1 MEGNT
6 HTEFEKLRLTS
17 IVDGLP
23 LAIEVIE
30 PIGPIYGVI
39 QISHGMAEHKERYRD
54 FMQFLS
60 AHGYVVAIHDHRG
73 HGGSVRDVSDLGYF
87 YTDNAQVIVED
98 LHDVTAFLQKRY
110 PGYPIYMFSH
120 SMGTL
125 VARNYLKR
133 YAPCMSYLNNF
144 GFPAYQN
151 TECMFFPT
159 GESAFIKILEAL
171 KNAKHYIFLEYF
183 IIQDGKMWSSIYS
196 ILKEKAKQGVRI
208 RVLYDD
214 IGCFLTLPKNFPAML
229 HDDGIECKV
238 FNPFRPILSSIQN
251 NRDHRKILS
260 VDGRIAITGGFN
272 LADEYINEIPKHG
285 YWKDTG
291 ILLSGEAAWS
301 LTVMFLQMWDL
312 VSGTDE
318 DYTLYLPPK
327 TPHTS
332 GNADG
337 FVQPYCDSPLD
348 REHIGEHVYL
358 QIINNAREYL
368 YIYTPYLIVDDS
380 MISALTLS
388 AKSGVDVRIITPYH
402 WDKHFVHLNTQAYY
416 RRLIESGVKVYEY
429 EPGFLHAKVFVSDD
443 KVATVGSINMDYRSL
458 YLHFECGVYL
468 YKNNSIGDI
477 KRDFLSTLKVS
488 RQITLQEC
496 QRSFFVRLLQEI
508 LRLFAP
514 LF

>member
-1 MEGNT
+1 MRQKWFRELLRRRIFIIIMLGIQGAALILFISNASKLT
-6 HTEFEKLRLTS
+6 HRTALFLYFVSVIVCLKVVSSQEKPTYKLLWVFL
-17 IVDGLP
+17 IMLFPIFGGL
-23 LAIEVIE
+23 LYLLV
-30 PIGPIYGVI
+30 VLQSSSRNMNKHI
-39 QISHGMAEHKERYRD
+39 QQLEEKGQSQMV
-54 FMQFLS
+54 
-60 AHGYVVAIHDHRG
+60 GYA
-73 HGGSVRDVSDLGYF
+73 DVSD
-87 YTDNAQVIVED
+87 V
-98 LHDVTAFLQKRY
+98 LHKE
-110 PGYPIYMFSH
+110 
-120 SMGTL
+120 
-125 VARNYLKR
+125 

-368 YIYTPYLIVDDS
+368 YIYSPYLIVDDS

-429 EPGFLHAKVFVSDD
+429 EPGFLHAKVFVSHD

>member
-1 MEGNT
+1 MRQKWFREL
-6 HTEFEKLRLTS
+6 LRRRIFIIIML
-17 IVDGLP
+17 
-23 LAIEVIE
+23 
-30 PIGPIYGVI
+30 VI
-39 QISHGMAEHKERYRD
+39 QGAALILFISNASKLTHRTAL
-54 FMQFLS
+54 FLYFVS
-60 AHGYVVAIHDHRG
+60 VIVCLKVVSSQEKPTYKLLWVFLIMLFPIFGGLLYLLVVLQSSSRNMNKHIQQLEEKGQSQMVGYA
-73 HGGSVRDVSDLGYF
+73 DVSD
-87 YTDNAQVIVED
+87 V
-98 LHDVTAFLQKRY
+98 LHKE
-110 PGYPIYMFSH
+110 
-120 SMGTL
+120 
-125 VARNYLKR
+125 

-402 WDKHFVHLNTQAYY
+402 WDKHFVHLNTQARQGARGRAFRCPRA
-416 RRLIESGVKVYEY
+416 RR
-429 EPGFLHAKVFVSDD
+429 
-443 KVATVGSINMDYRSL
+443 
-458 YLHFECGVYL
+458 
-468 YKNNSIGDI
+468 
-477 KRDFLSTLKVS
+477 
-488 RQITLQEC
+488 
-496 QRSFFVRLLQEI
+496 
-508 LRLFAP
+508 
-514 LF
+514 

>member
-1 MEGNT
+1 MRQKWFREL
-6 HTEFEKLRLTS
+6 LRRRIFIIIML
-17 IVDGLP
+17 
-23 LAIEVIE
+23 
-30 PIGPIYGVI
+30 VI
-39 QISHGMAEHKERYRD
+39 QGAALILFISNASKLTHRTALFLYFVSVIVCLKVVSSQEKPTYKLLWVFLIMLFPIFGGLLYLLVVLQSSSRNMNKHIQQLEEKEQSQ
-54 FMQFLS
+54 MV
-60 AHGYVVAIHDHRG
+60 GYA
-73 HGGSVRDVSDLGYF
+73 DVSD
-87 YTDNAQVIVED
+87 V
-98 LHDVTAFLQKRY
+98 LHKE
-110 PGYPIYMFSH
+110 
-120 SMGTL
+120 
-125 VARNYLKR
+125 

-171 KNAKHYIFLEYF
+171 KKAKHYIFLEYF

-368 YIYTPYLIVDDS
+368 YTINSHDQNTTPPDIGGDEYGSFQRVSPKLLLALWQNFCNRLTNTRYRKHDFGKLCMDD
-380 MISALTLS
+380 
-388 AKSGVDVRIITPYH
+388 
-402 WDKHFVHLNTQAYY
+402 
-416 RRLIESGVKVYEY
+416 
-429 EPGFLHAKVFVSDD
+429 
-443 KVATVGSINMDYRSL
+443 VG
-458 YLHFECGVYL
+458 
-468 YKNNSIGDI
+468 GDI
-477 KRDFLSTLKVS
+477 LHSTGMLGHVNGRRIKQTEKRQPGLNGYRT
-488 RQITLQEC
+488 
-496 QRSFFVRLLQEI
+496 
-508 LRLFAP
+508 
-514 LF
+514 

>member
-1 MEGNT
+1 MKIGVIGLGT
-6 HTEFEKLRLTS
+6 VGFGVVDILKQQKKRLEKLIQEEVVVKYGCALNEVT
-17 IVDGLP
+17 LP
-23 LAIEVIE
+23 EGI
-30 PIGPIYGVI
+30 IYT
-39 QISHGMAEHKERYRD
+39 QD
-54 FMQFLS
+54 F
-60 AHGYVVAIHDHRG
+60 
-73 HGGSVRDVSDLGYF
+73 
-87 YTDNAQVIVED
+87 
-98 LHDVTAFLQKRY
+98 HDVLNDNEVDVVVELI
-110 PGYPIYMFSH
+110 G
-120 SMGTL
+120 GTTI
-125 VARNYLKR
+125 AK
-133 YAPCMSYLNNF
+133 
-144 GFPAYQN
+144 
-151 TECMFFPT
+151 T
-159 GESAFIKILEAL
+159 IILEAL